1 MATGT
6 TPEVCEAA
14 YVQLLIESDTIS
26 SDVGQDM
33 INKNQVEGKIAE
45 IRTAVLEGN
54 TYYFLRLDGDA
65 TFYSISAAECT
76 DVVIMNVGDA
86 VTISYAPTA
95 TGSILDAYSAS
106 WTGKESDNHWQAPEN
121 TEQETPNETGDA
133 SSTVTEPAA
142 LEE

>member
-1 MATGT
+1 MQKSALRFWKE
-6 TPEVCEAA
+6 TP
-14 YVQLLIESDTIS
+14 DH
-26 SDVGQDM
+26 
-33 INKNQVEGKIAE
+33 
-45 IRTAVLEGN
+45 
-54 TYYFLRLDGDA
+54 FLRLDGDA

-121 TEQETPNETGDA
+121 TEQETPMRLA
-133 SSTVTEPAA
+133 MHHQQ
-142 LEE
+142 